1 MSWIASIETSMFTS
15 LKIGIDRS
23 SYPLF
28 LFDFMVHFKMVD
40 YCNIGI
46 AYCFIFR
53 EEARK
58 IQNEIKSRIEES
70 SNSPVL
76 DNIPACVKK

>member
-1 MSWIASIETSMFTS
+1 
-15 LKIGIDRS
+15 
-23 SYPLF
+23 
-28 LFDFMVHFKMVD
+28 MVHFKIVD
-40 YCNIGI
+40 YRNIDI

-76 DNIPACVKK
+76 DNIPARIKK

>member
-1 MSWIASIETSMFTS
+1 MSWIASVQTSMFTS
-15 LKIGIDRS
+15 LKIGRDHS
-23 SYPLF
+23 YYPLF

-40 YCNIGI
+40 YRNIGI

-76 DNIPACVKK
+76 GDIPARIKR